1 MAPSVV
7 VLGTQILNMNMRTKI
22 IIKNTTQ
29 KVMAKFGF

>member
-7 VLGTQILNMNMRTKI
+7 VLGTQILNMRTKI
-22 IIKNTTQ
+22 IIKNITQ